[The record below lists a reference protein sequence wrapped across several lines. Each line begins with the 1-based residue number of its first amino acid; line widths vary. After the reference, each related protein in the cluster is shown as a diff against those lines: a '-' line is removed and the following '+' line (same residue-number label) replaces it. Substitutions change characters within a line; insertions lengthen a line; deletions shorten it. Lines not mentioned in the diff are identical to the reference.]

1 MAKKET
7 LITVGRN
14 ESVDLLR
21 YARRKVPAKIDTGAD
36 SSSIWVSNVRVDKGG
51 VLKFSLF
58 GEGSPFYNGKT
69 IKREKY
75 KVAMVR
81 SASGHEQ
88 IRYRTKLTLRLGDKK
103 IRASFNLSDRSR
115 NKFPVLIGRRTLS
128 GKFIVDVS
136 KSKYSEQKVFA
147 TETRSLNEELVEN
160 PYEFYEKHYKISG
173 VSMKEKS

>member
-1 MAKKET
+1 MTKKET

-36 SSSIWVSNVRVDKGG
+36 SSSIWVSHVRVDKNG

-75 KVAMVR
+75 TVAQVL
-81 SASGHEQ
+81 SGSGHQ
-88 IRYRTKLTLRLGDKK
+88 QMRYRTQLSLRLGEKR
-103 IRASFNLSDRSR
+103 IRTTFNLSDRSQH
-115 NKFPVLIGRRTLS
+115 KFPVLIGRRTLS
-128 GKFIVDVS
+128 GKFLVDVARSAYHTS
-136 KSKYSEQKVFA
+136 KKPEVK
-147 TETRSLNEELVEN
+147 ELNEQLKKD
-160 PYEFYEKHYKISG
+160 PYGFYKKHYKKFG
-173 VSMKEKS
+173 VSLRKKS

>member
-1 MAKKET
+1 MATKEK
-7 LITVGRN
+7 LIIVGRN

-36 SSSIWVSNVRVDKGG
+36 SSSIWVSHVRVDKNG

-75 KVAMVR
+75 RVAQVR

-88 IRYRTKLTLRLGDKK
+88 IRYRTQISLRLKGRT
-103 IRASFNLSDRSR
+103 IRATFNLSDRSQ
-115 NKFPVLIGRRTLS
+115 NKFPILIGRRTLS
-128 GKFIVDVS
+128 GKFLVDVS
-136 KSKYSEQKVFA
+136 KASYTDPEGAHQSMLNKQLQKD
-147 TETRSLNEELVEN
+147 
-160 PYEFYEKHYKISG
+160 PYEFYKKHYKKSG
-173 VSMKEKS
+173 VSLRKKS